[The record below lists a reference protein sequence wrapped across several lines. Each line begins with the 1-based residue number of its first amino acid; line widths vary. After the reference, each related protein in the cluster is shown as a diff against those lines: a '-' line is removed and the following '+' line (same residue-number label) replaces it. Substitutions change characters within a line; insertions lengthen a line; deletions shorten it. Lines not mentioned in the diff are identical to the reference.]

1 MSRTFRQTHHDT
13 QSQIFFLHFKTL
25 PKIIQKISFCSSD
38 YMLRP
43 SPPPPYPYMRI
54 ACMHITESVSFTSCL
69 INSTV
74 LCHSTLLCA
83 NFTPL
88 YATLRH
94 FAPLCATLRLF
105 TPLCATLL
113 YLGRPGTNELNTQ
126 TSCVIYKAYMIP
138 RLVYG
143 LEIVSLNKS
152 QLSELERTTP
162 SEYSLKRPR
171 PKRITAEMTRGRIGS
186 GPK

>member
-54 ACMHITESVSFTSCL
+54 ACMYITESVSFTSCL

-74 LCHSTLLCA
+74 LCHFTLLCA

-88 YATLRH
+88 CAPLRYFTPLYATLRY
-94 FAPLCATLRLF
+94 F
-105 TPLCATLL
+105 TVF
-113 YLGRPGTNELNTQ
+113 RQ
-126 TSCVIYKAYMIP
+126 
-138 RLVYG
+138 
-143 LEIVSLNKS
+143 
-152 QLSELERTTP
+152 TP
-162 SEYSLKRPR
+162 SKTIVLFPR
-171 PKRITAEMTRGRIGS
+171 SVHSAGNHLFKYNVRHP
-186 GPK
+186 